1 MAGFGYKNRRVYLLK
16 VEQEVKVDDDE
27 VVAML
32 KTLLQ
37 RRMIGKFKTSKR
49 LLDLLD

>member
-16 VEQEVKVDDDE
+16 VEQEVKIDDDE
-27 VVAML
+27 VAML